1 MNDSGENR
9 PGEVCKLMGQKS
21 SYNKVLRHQEMK
33 TLDTEWGHSLKSL
46 LVNR

>member
-9 PGEVCKLMGQKS
+9 PSKVMGQKS